1 MNSDSFDFLPLCLD
15 GKHFQVPPPAQA
27 GADTED
33 RDKTPNDAALRIFF
47 CKIDPKE
54 ASSVSSVK
62 EPFEL
67 FAVAMLDVACLRRHH
82 TVHLLRRFLDA
93 QRMSLAKA
101 FATLMQG
108 AEEEDR
114 ERGLLSE
121 MQLWEAAKRMRL
133 NMSTPELSLLFQQLD
148 INQDGYVHLSEF
160 AAVVRTSHSFSLPVY
175 SRPHPR
181 HVSAP
186 HLTPNPP
193 PSSGTTLD
201 DSYIVPAGCVQ
212 VDAELIDNK
221 VAPWGGGYG
230 PCAALQNALSRSN
243 DVMLQLP
250 LPLGLGLDHS
260 TAHQQHA
267 EVGTGGRTSIHQSK
281 MPSPLPASLRPPPPV
296 QDRPA
301 WAWKG
306 GKRAKWRLMLTDRTQ
321 SISNTDTAGSVP
333 SVCVCVCVWRM
344 LLIMSMLACGPA
356 RPLNYPSYSISV
368 IYFLASLVAKR
379 RRLDPNAI
387 MVAGRRCS
395 SRGCWCRRSSL
406 WSSSD

>member
-148 INQDGYVHLSEF
+148 INQGV
-160 AAVVRTSHSFSLPVY
+160 T
-175 SRPHPR
+175 
-181 HVSAP
+181 
-186 HLTPNPP
+186 
-193 PSSGTTLD
+193 
-201 DSYIVPAGCVQ
+201 
-212 VDAELIDNK
+212 VDED
-221 VAPWGGGYG
+221 
-230 PCAALQNALSRSN
+230 
-243 DVMLQLP
+243 
-250 LPLGLGLDHS
+250 LG
-260 TAHQQHA
+260 
-267 EVGTGGRTSIHQSK
+267 
-281 MPSPLPASLRPPPPV
+281 
-296 QDRPA
+296 
-301 WAWKG
+301 
-306 GKRAKWRLMLTDRTQ
+306 
-321 SISNTDTAGSVP
+321 
-333 SVCVCVCVWRM
+333 
-344 LLIMSMLACGPA
+344 
-356 RPLNYPSYSISV
+356 
-368 IYFLASLVAKR
+368 
-379 RRLDPNAI
+379 
-387 MVAGRRCS
+387 
-395 SRGCWCRRSSL
+395 
-406 WSSSD
+406 